1 MQLIYEVKKLD
12 RYRRYF
18 KRIPRIA
25 ERYYNRH
32 MTEGLTAQEANAL
45 RMLSFSQQLTQ
56 QRLAHMLGVDKSQV
70 TRLVNKLEKEGYLT
84 RETNP
89 EDRRE
94 KLLAAT
100 EKADAV
106 RAMDLELTNRYY
118 EWLLSILTE
127 EEREH
132 FLSTLEKLAERAR
145 ESSRNGFAELEET
158 P

>member
-1 MQLIYEVKKLD
+1 MD

-45 RMLSFSQQLTQ
+45 RMLSWSKQMTQ
-56 QRLAHMLGVDKSQV
+56 QKLAHLLGIDKSQV

-84 RETNP
+84 REVNP

-94 KLLAAT
+94 KLLTPT

-106 RAMDLELTNRYY
+106 RQQDLELTNHYY
-118 EWLLSILTE
+118 EWLLSCLSE
-127 EEREH
+127 EEREQ
-132 FLSTLEKLAERAR
+132 FTATLEKLAERAR
-145 ESSRNGFAELEET
+145 ESSRNGFAELEGKHET
-158 P
+158 DL